1 MLAFAVRFRSW
12 SWTVSKLK
20 THAVFPPVESF
31 AGKFSRENPEHHRD
45 FHFMQYTVIQ
55 SVVDFC
61 GFVPYLFAILKV
73 TLDNMKCHASYISV
87 SRFMP

>member
-31 AGKFSRENPEHHRD
+31 AGKFSRENPENHRD
-45 FHFMQYTVIQ
+45 FHFMQYAVIQ
-55 SVVDFC
+55 SVI
-61 GFVPYLFAILKV
+61 GFMALYPICLPY
-73 TLDNMKCHASYISV
+73 
-87 SRFMP
+87 